1 MPLLAS
7 FESVRELS
15 ILILTWPVA
24 AGLALIALVLAFSPR
39 RRRASKRCAIACMVA
54 SVPIVLIHVTL
65 VVRRLEPASGPLS
78 IYLLFLVFTLAPL
91 LVAVAVFWFDRG
103 HLMKEG
109 EQSHDT

>member
-24 AGLALIALVLAFSPR
+24 AGLALIALALAFSPR
-39 RRRASKRCAIACMVA
+39 RRRASKWCAIACMVA
-54 SVPIVLIHVTL
+54 SVPIGLVHVSL
-65 VVRRLEPASGPLS
+65 VTQRLEPASGPLS
-78 IYLLFLVFTLAPL
+78 NYLLFLVITLAPL
-91 LVAVAVFWFDRG
+91 LVAVAVFWFDQR
-103 HLMKEG
+103 HLMKDG